1 MSLNEMLIAAFV
13 LNCAAR
19 VRGCFRRWQQP
30 VLRGPEWI
38 FNVRV
43 QDGFYA
49 GTGRKILQN
58 YRLRMFAPIAIEMS
72 FAAVIFISGH
82 LLYLP
87 WLIIGASIA
96 VHANHLFNVDKA
108 EREARQ
114 FAVPE
119 AEQPVSSVMLS
130 LSPRR
135 LRDYTN
141 RRTEKFIIVAS
152 VAVTVWLVRYYL
164 QAPAHPDLL
173 AVFGPLVW
181 ILYWQLGLLL
191 VKYGIVAW
199 RTPIPQAQAEEH
211 LQAREEARKLYL
223 KLCDWMRIFLTA
235 NLMFCPAL
243 LSSSV
248 AMRQR
253 LTTLSWIATLAIT
266 VVLGVWQEMERR
278 RVLKTILRARPAKL
292 PDLLHSDD
300 SGWLVCYQPATPML
314 LVRGARGYS
323 LNLANK
329 LMHLGAAYVAGLIAL
344 FAFLRVGH

>member
-1 MSLNEMLIAAFV
+1 M
-13 LNCAAR
+13 
-19 VRGCFRRWQQP
+19 RGCFRRWQQP
-30 VLRGPEWI
+30 VLRGPEWL

-49 GTGRKILQN
+49 GAGRKILQN
-58 YRLRMFAPIAIEMS
+58 YRLRMFMPIAIEIS
-72 FAAVIFISGH
+72 LAAAIFISGH
-82 LLYLP
+82 LLYLS

-108 EREARQ
+108 ERESRK
-114 FAVPE
+114 FALPE

-141 RRTEKFIIVAS
+141 RRTEKFIVVAS
-152 VAVTVWLVRYYL
+152 AAVTVWLVRYYL
-164 QAPAHPDLL
+164 HAPGHPGFR
-173 AVFGPLVW
+173 AVFGVAALM
-181 ILYWQLGLLL
+181 LYWQLGLLL

-199 RTPIPQAQAEEH
+199 RTPIPKAQAEEH

-223 KLCDWMRIFLTA
+223 KVCDWMRISFTA
-235 NLMFCPAL
+235 NLMFWPVL
-243 LSSSV
+243 LTSSV

-253 LTTLSWIATLAIT
+253 LNTLSWITTLAIT

-278 RVLKTILRARPAKL
+278 RVLKTILRARPTKL
-292 PDLLHSDD
+292 PDLLHSEDP
-300 SGWLVCYQPATPML
+300 GWLVCYQPATPML

-344 FAFLRVGH
+344 FTFLRVGH

>member
-1 MSLNEMLIAAFV
+1 M
-13 LNCAAR
+13 NCAAR
-19 VRGCFRRWQQP
+19 ARGCFRRWQQP
-30 VLRGPEWI
+30 VLRGPEWF

-43 QDGFYA
+43 QDGFYS
-49 GTGRKILQN
+49 GEGRKILQN
-58 YRLRMFAPIAIEMS
+58 YRLRMFSPVAIEMS
-72 FAAVIFISGH
+72 LASAIFISGH
-82 LLYLP
+82 LLYLA
-87 WLIIGASIA
+87 WLLLAASIT

-141 RRTEKFIIVAS
+141 RRTEKFIFLASAGVVA
-152 VAVTVWLVRYYL
+152 WLVRYYV
-164 QAPAHPDLL
+164 QSPGHPGFR
-173 AVFGPLVW
+173 AVFGVPVLT
-181 ILYWQLGLLL
+181 LYWQLGGLLA
-191 VKYGIVAW
+191 KYGIVAW

-211 LQAREEARKLYL
+211 LEAREEARKLYL
-223 KLCDWMRIFLTA
+223 RLCDWMRMFFTA
-235 NLMFCPAL
+235 NLVFWPVL
-243 LSSSV
+243 LTSPV

-253 LTTLSWIATLAIT
+253 LSTFSWIATLAIT
-266 VVLGVWQEMERR
+266 VVLGVWHEMERR

-292 PDLLHSDD
+292 PDFLHTGD
-300 SGWLVCYQPATPML
+300 SGWLLCYQPTTPML
-314 LVRGARGYS
+314 LVRSARGYS